1 MAADAHA
8 DRPADKPADG
18 HGSRGS
24 RRTGP
29 EGRGVAP
36 QEENG
41 LHPRETLRRSQE
53 ALKRSQDALRA
64 AQEALLRSEEARRE
78 SEVRLA
84 RKATLIDLAWDAIL
98 AHEPITG
105 RITFWGRGAERLY
118 GFPREEALGQAVHEL
133 LATAFP
139 LPRSELLAALERD
152 GRWEGDL
159 VHTTRDGRR
168 LTVESR
174 WALQQDEGDE
184 AASVSATSGS
194 ARAVLQ
200 VNRDVT
206 DRRRR
211 EAEEREEAERQ
222 REIAT
227 ALQRSLLVVPPPD
240 AFPGLSVKPFYEPA
254 DAEALVGGDFFD
266 VVAVAED
273 RVALVVGDAT
283 GKGLGA
289 AAHTAEVKFALRAFL
304 REHAGP
310 ASALEHLNNFL
321 VDRDRLD
328 PAHLGTSYVALVD
341 DPFRPEPGQQRAG
354 VQIQGCLEM
363 THLLFAR
370 RG

>member
-118 GFPREEALGQAVHEL
+118 GFPRE
-133 LATAFP
+133 
-139 LPRSELLAALERD
+139 
-152 GRWEGDL
+152 
-159 VHTTRDGRR
+159 
-168 LTVESR
+168 
-174 WALQQDEGDE
+174 
-184 AASVSATSGS
+184 
-194 ARAVLQ
+194 
-200 VNRDVT
+200 
-206 DRRRR
+206 
-211 EAEEREEAERQ
+211 
-222 REIAT
+222 
-227 ALQRSLLVVPPPD
+227 
-240 AFPGLSVKPFYEPA
+240 
-254 DAEALVGGDFFD
+254 
-266 VVAVAED
+266 
-273 RVALVVGDAT
+273 
-283 GKGLGA
+283 
-289 AAHTAEVKFALRAFL
+289 
-304 REHAGP
+304 
-310 ASALEHLNNFL
+310 
-321 VDRDRLD
+321 
-328 PAHLGTSYVALVD
+328 
-341 DPFRPEPGQQRAG
+341 
-354 VQIQGCLEM
+354 
-363 THLLFAR
+363 
-370 RG
+370 